1 MINSELLM
9 DKYIV
14 GVTGGIGSGKT
25 AATDVFKT
33 LGIDVVD
40 ADLVSRKVV
49 EPGSVVLFQIEQH
62 FGEDILLENGQLNRA
77 KLREIIFRDQDAKQ
91 WVNDLMHPAIRQE
104 IVTSLAEA
112 KSDYVVL
119 SAPLLIE
126 NGLEKFCNRV
136 LVIDILEEMQLS
148 RASRRDDV
156 NEEQIRAIM
165 TSQLDRQ
172 LRLKVADDVIDNS
185 GDLAQLSEQVKKYH
199 NKYVSKSKQLG

>member
-1 MINSELLM
+1 M

-91 WVNDLMHPAIRQE
+91 WLNDLMHPAIRQE

-199 NKYVSKSKQLG
+199 NKYESKSKQLG

>member
-1 MINSELLM
+1 MINNELLM

-104 IVTSLAEA
+104 IVTCLAEA

-136 LVIDILEEMQLS
+136 LVIDIPEEMQLS

-165 TSQLDRQ
+165 ASQIDRQ
-172 LRLKVADDVIDNS
+172 RRLKAANDVIDNS
-185 GDLAQLSEQVKKYH
+185 GDLALLSEQVKKYH
-199 NKYVSKSKQLG
+199 NKYVSKSK

>member
-1 MINSELLM
+1 M

-104 IVTSLAEA
+104 IVTCLAEA

-136 LVIDILEEMQLS
+136 LVIDIPEEMQLS

-165 TSQLDRQ
+165 ASQIDRQ
-172 LRLKVADDVIDNS
+172 RRLKAANDVIDNS
-185 GDLAQLSEQVKKYH
+185 GDLALLSEQVKKYH